1 MYKKGIE
8 LSINFI
14 VVFIL
19 AITLFGF
26 GIRFAYML
34 LGGAEDLTKVAEDE
48 LDERIEDIL
57 CPGDERVC
65 LGTRT
70 RTLRRGSHAVFGV
83 RVLNV
88 LNVEGDVE
96 FVANV
101 ELDGVILKGEYSITK
116 YAEGGGTPLVVL
128 PESLLDLNPTTGG
141 RRESLANNE
150 EKKFGILVDVPRGAS
165 AGKHVLTVT
174 VTCTHDVCTEDY
186 GKDKIYVVV
195 P

>member
-19 AITLFGF
+19 AITIFGF
-26 GIRFAYML
+26 GLRFAYTM

-48 LDERIEDIL
+48 LDERIEEIL
-57 CPGDERVC
+57 CPGDARVC
-65 LGTRT
+65 FGTST
-70 RTLRRGSHAVFGV
+70 RTLRRGTHDIFGV

-88 LNVEGDVE
+88 LNVDAPVE
-96 FVANV
+96 FTVTV
-101 ELDGVILKGEYSITK
+101 VQDGVILKGASPPVIEDYSPGP
-116 YAEGGGTPLVVL
+116 GGVSLDIL
-128 PESLLDLNPTTGG
+128 PVSLLSTG
-141 RRESLANNE
+141 RTETLANNE
-150 EKKFGILVDVPRGAS
+150 EKKFGILVDVPRGAE

-174 VTCTHDVCTEDY
+174 VDCTDPACDPDY
-186 GKDKIYVVV
+186 GRGKLYVIV

>member
-14 VVFIL
+14 VIFIL
-19 AITLFGF
+19 AITVFGF
-26 GIRFAYML
+26 GLRFAYML
-34 LGGAEDLTKVAEDE
+34 LGGAEDLTKMAEDE
-48 LDERIEDIL
+48 LDDRIEDIM

-70 RTLRRGSHAVFGV
+70 RTLRKGNHAVFGV

-88 LNVEGDVE
+88 LNVEGEVDFTVT
-96 FVANV
+96 A
-101 ELDGVILKGEYSITK
+101 ELEGVILKGEYTITA
-116 YAEGGGTPLVVL
+116 YGVGAGGDPLVVL
-128 PESLLDLNPTTGG
+128 PDTLLTTG
-141 RRESLANNE
+141 RTDSLENNE

-165 AGKHVLTVT
+165 AGKHVITVT
-174 VTCTHDVCTEDY
+174 VTCAHAACTEDY
-186 GKDKIYVVV
+186 GKNKIYVVV